1 MLYNNGDQF
10 NQIYYQGKPITS
22 IYKGGKCIYP
32 AEADTIVTLRLMVIL
47 KQFGDELL
55 NTVTAI
61 RRSYIAP
68 TSDIYTVDV
77 SKPKESRYPI
87 YMWISDGVLY
97 WYSIAAKV
105 YTDTEFSLCGG
116 WYTGSGYEYT
126 RLPNCTDISGI
137 GEWDTSKT
145 STIDG
150 LFYGCSSLSDISPT
164 LNWDLSK
171 VYRMYSVFAE
181 CSSAL
186 DISTMYKW
194 NISDFGTYYSGNVFS
209 SVFANS
215 GIVKFDF
222 SMLQLSR
229 TANFEIAGAFSGCG
243 NLLMCDLGY
252 NISSIRLSTFYN
264 CRKLHTLICRN
275 VSRTVSVGGLGYD
288 PFTGATTLRS
298 SRGTVYVPQS
308 KLDNYRNDILWSRL
322 LWNYGCQLLPLEG
335 SPYEQP
341 GSI

>member
-1 MLYNNGDQF
+1 MLYCNGEKLEQL
-10 NQIYYQGKPITS
+10 YYQGKPITS
-22 IYKGGKCIYP
+22 IYKGGNCIYP
-32 AEADTIVTLRLMVIL
+32 AEADTIITSWLMMKL

-68 TSDIYTVDV
+68 TSDIYTVEV
-77 SKPKESRYPI
+77 SKPQESKYPI

-116 WYTGSGYEYT
+116 WYAWSGYEYT

-137 GEWDTSKT
+137 GEWDTSRT
-145 STIDG
+145 STIEG

-171 VYRMYSVFAE
+171 VRMMYSVFAE

-194 NISDFGTYYSGNVFS
+194 DIPDFGIYASNAFTD
-209 SVFANS
+209 VFANS

-222 SMLQLSR
+222 SRLQLSR
-229 TANFEIAGAFSGCG
+229 TADFSVAGAFSGCG
-243 NLLMCDLGY
+243 DLLMCDLGY
-252 NISSIRLSTFYN
+252 NIFSIGRNTFYN
-264 CRKLHTLICRN
+264 CRKLYTLICRN

-335 SPYEQP
+335 SPYEHP
-341 GSI
+341 GTI